1 MEFIITPSYEDI
13 FNDKR
18 PEISELLSEIPSS
31 IVLRLLAYLDCQLFL
46 NENIQNQVKLLKEL
60 LKRQK
65 IETIISLMHNYGVIK
80 KMQKQK
86 TYQFYQDCI

>member
-1 MEFIITPSYEDI
+1 MEFIITTSYEDI

-18 PEISELLSEIPSS
+18 SEISELLSEIPSS
-31 IVLRLLAYLDCQLFL
+31 IVLRLLAYLNCQLFL
-46 NENIQNQVKLLKEL
+46 NENIQYQFKLLKEL

-80 KMQKQK
+80 
-86 TYQFYQDCI
+86 